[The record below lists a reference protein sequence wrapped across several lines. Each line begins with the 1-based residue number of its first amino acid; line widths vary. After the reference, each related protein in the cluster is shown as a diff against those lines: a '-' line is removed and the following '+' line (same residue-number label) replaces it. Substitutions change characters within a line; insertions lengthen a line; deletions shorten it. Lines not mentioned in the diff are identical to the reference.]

1 MPLFATIQN
10 IFWHNCWL
18 RRHPETQTA
27 DNTPHHDA
35 KGTHETQDQ
44 ETILR
49 ETPQPKRALDMEA
62 IGSRTHEQGNRKEA
76 RGIGGDRTD
85 SSISAFEQARSTQ
98 RYNVGGFVV
107 QEEDGQNS

>member
-1 MPLFATIQN
+1 
-10 IFWHNCWL
+10 
-18 RRHPETQTA
+18 
-27 DNTPHHDA
+27 
-35 KGTHETQDQ
+35 
-44 ETILR
+44 
-49 ETPQPKRALDMEA
+49 MEA